1 MGMFLNLILTY
12 SLENRPGVVF
22 SAFERHYLPKNDTKV
37 NPFTIYLGKDES
49 DSLSDTIRTK
59 NNSIYNNSIYK
70 DLNNNSIYK
79 DLNNNSIYKNNYNN
93 SFSNNRNDVLSEI
106 IREKELKDDK
116 KENSPLKKTLKMIKE
131 FYEELT
137 MVRILLFLFVSII
150 FMIIGYQIRKGE
162 ENSNYVRVPASE

>member
-49 DSLSDTIRTK
+49 DRIRTRNNSTYK

-79 DLNNNSIYKNNYNN
+79 DLNNNYNN

>member
-49 DSLSDTIRTK
+49 DSLSDTIRTR
-59 NNSIYNNSIYK
+59 
-70 DLNNNSIYK
+70 
-79 DLNNNSIYKNNYNN
+79 NNSIYKNNYNN

>member
-1 MGMFLNLILTY
+1 MGNMFLNLILTY

-49 DSLSDTIRTK
+49 DSLSDTIRTRNNSTYK
-59 NNSIYNNSIYK
+59 NNSIY
-70 DLNNNSIYK
+70 NNSIYK

-106 IREKELKDDK
+106 IREKVLKDDK

>member
-49 DSLSDTIRTK
+49 DSLSDTIRTRNNSTYK

-70 DLNNNSIYK
+70 DLN
-79 DLNNNSIYKNNYNN
+79 NN

>member
-49 DSLSDTIRTK
+49 DSLSDTIRTRNNSTYK
-59 NNSIYNNSIYK
+59 NNSIY
-70 DLNNNSIYK
+70 
-79 DLNNNSIYKNNYNN
+79 NNSIYKNNYNN

>member
-49 DSLSDTIRTK
+49 DSLSDTIRTRNNSTYK
-59 NNSIYNNSIYK
+59 NNSIY
-70 DLNNNSIYK
+70 NNSIYK

>member
-1 MGMFLNLILTY
+1 MG
-12 SLENRPGVVF
+12 
-22 SAFERHYLPKNDTKV
+22 
-37 NPFTIYLGKDES
+37 
-49 DSLSDTIRTK
+49 DSLSDTIRTRNNSTYK
-59 NNSIYNNSIYK
+59 NNSI
-70 DLNNNSIYK
+70 
-79 DLNNNSIYKNNYNN
+79 KNNYNN

>member
-49 DSLSDTIRTK
+49 DSLSNTIRTRNNSTYK
-59 NNSIYNNSIYK
+59 NNSIY
-70 DLNNNSIYK
+70 NNSIYK

-150 FMIIGYQIRKGE
+150 FMIIVYQIRKGE

>member
-1 MGMFLNLILTY
+1 MG
-12 SLENRPGVVF
+12 
-22 SAFERHYLPKNDTKV
+22 DTKV

-49 DSLSDTIRTK
+49 DSLSDTIRTRNNSTYK

-137 MVRILLFLFVSII
+137 KAILLFLFVSII